1 MEQKKIVIASDSF
14 KGTLTSLDICCLFH
28 AKTSKINGIFP
39 IFLPIADGGEGSLE
53 AISNATDGRFEIL
66 EATNLYFQKMRT
78 RFFVDEDNNAYIET
92 ASTVGLTMAR
102 KDNNPG
108 LVTTYGLGEQIKKAI
123 DLGIKNIY
131 LFLGGSASNDGGVG
145 LASALGVKF
154 YDEND
159 KPFTPTGLTLKKIN
173 RIDNRDA
180 LKILEGINLVALS
193 DVASPFY
200 GIEGAAYKFGPQ
212 KGATPE
218 QVKELDDNLRYLSDL
233 IKRDLNID
241 ISSTPGAGAA
251 GGLGGGL
258 VGLLNASI
266 KSGINTLLDLIHFDE
281 YIQDA
286 DYVIS
291 GEGKLDK
298 QTLDGKVIDGVAK
311 RCLKVNKP
319 LIIVVGISELSLE
332 EIKKIYPCV
341 TALYETNKEHLPYE
355 KIKGNAKNDYL
366 KVVDEV
372 IQNLN

>member
-1 MEQKKIVIASDSF
+1 
-14 KGTLTSLDICCLFH
+14 
-28 AKTSKINGIFP
+28 
-39 IFLPIADGGEGSLE
+39 
-53 AISNATDGRFEIL
+53 
-66 EATNLYFQKMRT
+66 
-78 RFFVDEDNNAYIET
+78 
-92 ASTVGLTMAR
+92 
-102 KDNNPG
+102 
-108 LVTTYGLGEQIKKAI
+108 
-123 DLGIKNIY
+123 
-131 LFLGGSASNDGGVG
+131 GSASNDGGVG

-281 YIQDA
+281 YIADA

-366 KVVDEV
+366 KIVDEV

>member
-1 MEQKKIVIASDSF
+1 MEQKKIVVASDSF

-28 AKTSKINGIFP
+28 TKTSKNSSIFP

-53 AISNATDGRFEIL
+53 AISNATDGRFELL
-66 EATNLYFQKMRT
+66 EATKLYFQKMRT
-78 RFFVDEDNNAYIET
+78 RFFVDEENNAYIET
-92 ASTVGLTMAR
+92 ASVVGLGLAR

-108 LVTTYGLGEQIKKAI
+108 LVTTFGLGEQIKKAI

-159 KPFTPTGLTLKKIN
+159 KPFIPTGLSLKKIK
-173 RIDNRDA
+173 RIDNKEA
-180 LKILEGINLVALS
+180 LKTLEGINLVALS

-233 IKRDLNID
+233 IKRDLNKD
-241 ISSTPGAGAA
+241 ISTTPGSGAA

-281 YIQDA
+281 YIADA
-286 DYVIS
+286 DYVVS
-291 GEGKLDK
+291 GEGKFDK

-311 RCLKVNKP
+311 RCLKANKP

-332 EIKKIYPCV
+332 EIQKIYPCV

-366 KVVDEV
+366 KVVGQVLED
-372 IQNLN
+372 II

>member
-281 YIQDA
+281 YIADA

-366 KVVDEV
+366 KIVDEV